1 MPRINRQSVSYLTRR
16 FKEVGLRPDK
26 RRGQNFL
33 IDLNLIQLLANSAE
47 VSDRDVVLEVGT
59 GTGSLT
65 GLLAPLAA
73 VVVTVEIDSHLC
85 QLASEELV
93 DYDNVEMLH
102 QDALKNKNNFD
113 PRVLDAVQQHL
124 DAAPERQFKLVSNL
138 PYSVAT
144 PIIANLLSGDVTP
157 TSMTV
162 TIQKELADRILA
174 GPGTKN
180 YGALSIWMQSQCR
193 VSLVRVLPPNVF
205 WPRPKVDSA
214 IIHIE
219 VDSSLRD
226 RIEDLNFFHQFVR
239 SMFFHRRKFLRSV
252 LISAMKGNLDKPA
265 VDEIM
270 DELGLAADS
279 RAEQL
284 DVERMLELSRAVQA
298 RLES

>member
-113 PRVLDAVQQHL
+113 PRVLEAVQQHL

>member
-73 VVVTVEIDSHLC
+73 AVVTVEIDSHLC

-270 DELGLAADS
+270 NELGLAADS

-284 DVERMLELSRAVQA
+284 DVDRMLELSRAVQA